1 MTDIKTITPPQSLSG
16 ATQRQEWIDCLRGVT
31 MLLVVIGHCDLW
43 LTGWFS
49 AFSLI
54 SNIYQL
60 PLFFFISGLFAYS
73 AKLSPGNPEE
83 IAMAVWRRIKMV
95 LWPTIIILA
104 AYYCCFL
111 MADNSIADIAADQYK
126 GGYWFTIV
134 VVEIYVLALPFI
146 LLINS
151 TRMRRRWAFAIIVA
165 AMIVFAKAGN
175 EVSDIFRD
183 HYIMGWTSLHFV
195 FSYMPYFLLGMMARL
210 IMPGLRSRVTSPWLP
225 LITVIVCLVTL
236 IVMPVLRHG
245 VLDWRIMPLLSLL
258 MLGLFMTFSNL
269 RGALNASTPY
279 GRLLSTIGRNTLP
292 IYLFHYFILS
302 FLSLAVGDTLSG
314 ISFARSIGVL
324 PLTIALA
331 IAISLGCVGIDRL
344 LSTLRIRKYIFP
356 GRP

>member
-1 MTDIKTITPPQSLSG
+1 
-16 ATQRQEWIDCLRGVT
+16 

-49 AFSLI
+49 GFSLI

-73 AKLSPGNPEE
+73 AKFTPGHREA
-83 IAMAVWRRIKMV
+83 ITGAVWKRIKMV
-95 LWPTIIILA
+95 LWPTVIILA

-111 MADNSIADIAADQYK
+111 IVDNTIADIAADQYK

-134 VVEIYVLALPFI
+134 AVEIYVLALPFI

-151 TRMRRRWAFAIIVA
+151 NLISRRWAFAIIIV
-165 AMIVFAKAGN
+165 AMIIFAKAGN

-183 HYIMGWTSLHFV
+183 HAIMSWLSLHFV
-195 FSYMPYFLLGMMARL
+195 FSYMPYFLLGIVARL
-210 IMPGLRSRVTSPWLP
+210 MLPAMQLRLSSPWLP
-225 LITVIVCLVTL
+225 LITVFVCLGTL
-236 IVMPVLRHG
+236 IFMPVLRHG
-245 VLDWRIMPLLSLL
+245 PLDWRIMPLLALL
-258 MLGLFMTFSNL
+258 MLGLLMTFSNL
-269 RGALNASTPY
+269 RGALNTSTPY

-302 FLSLAVGDTLSG
+302 LIALAVGDTLTDLPA
-314 ISFARSIGVL
+314 ARSIGAL

-331 IAISLGCVGIDRL
+331 IAVSLGCIAVDRL
-344 LSTLRIRKYIFP
+344 LSKLHVRKYIFP